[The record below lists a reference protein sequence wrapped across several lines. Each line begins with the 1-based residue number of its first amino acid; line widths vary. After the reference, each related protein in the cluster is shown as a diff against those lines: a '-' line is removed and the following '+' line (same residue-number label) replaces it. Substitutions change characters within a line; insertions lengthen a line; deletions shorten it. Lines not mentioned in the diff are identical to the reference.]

1 MPSRLL
7 IRQSPY
13 HIVITWEENWVK
25 RGDGSACRKQDK
37 VKSATI
43 HMEMAVKP
51 EGTKVP
57 NSKEDYE
64 LEIQLCILTLYDW

>member
-1 MPSRLL
+1 M
-7 IRQSPY
+7 
-13 HIVITWEENWVK
+13 
-25 RGDGSACRKQDK
+25 
-37 VKSATI
+37 KSVTI
-43 HMEMAVKP
+43 HMEMADEP